1 MTGFDKYNFRRLARG
16 QRWKTGIN
24 GPHTG
29 RVYNPNGR
37 KGNKGP
43 SDSYTENNTKA
54 TLKGLLVL
62 YLLICLVVGLIKGH
76 PIIGFLGLVFGI
88 LIYRGVKSNSPENVL
103 KLEKARK
110 KDEAVYTLNNEVKV
124 IKRQAN
130 VDIDDGWT
138 EKQKEFAY
146 LFNQAPE
153 SDYLSI
159 IFRPDT
165 EYRYD
170 NAQSDLT
177 LLRPTLSV
185 KDSYITLFITPEF
198 IFVQSV
204 DSLWYRIPLEEC
216 EFSFNEM
223 QSAISGI
230 KPKDS
235 VVKARYPNGRNRD
248 INSEWTEQDWKYVC
262 MVALFTINCK
272 ESFIEIT
279 ASNIESYKK
288 LARRL
293 DNFRRKYYD

>member
-1 MTGFDKYNFRRLARG
+1 MSGFDKYFFRMLARG
-16 QRWKTGIN
+16 QRWEAGIK
-24 GPHTG
+24 GPKTG

-37 KGNKGP
+37 RGK
-43 SDSYTENNTKA
+43 
-54 TLKGLLVL
+54 KGLSSS
-62 YLLICLVVGLIKGH
+62 YSEANNKMSK
-76 PIIGFLGLVFGI
+76 IIFFLGLGCAASFISEYVNTKYIFYVIIGAII
-88 LIYRGVKSNSPENVL
+88 LYFFVNLTDTEKSREAQKIREL
-103 KLEKARK
+103 KN
-110 KDEAVYTLNNEVKV
+110 EADRTVANEVAILK
-124 IKRQAN
+124 KENSAE
-130 VDIDDGWT
+130 IDNGWT
-138 EKQKEFAY
+138 EKHKDFAY
-146 LFNQAPE
+146 LFNQPPE

-177 LLRPTLSV
+177 ILRPILSV
-185 KDSYITLFITPEF
+185 KDSYITLFLTPEF
-198 IFVQSV
+198 IFVQSI
-204 DSLWYRIPLEEC
+204 DSLWYRMPLDGC
-216 EFSFNEM
+216 EFNFSEM

-262 MVALFTINCK
+262 MVALFTINCNK
-272 ESFIEIT
+272 SFIEIT

-288 LARRL
+288 FARRL